1 MLWPLLD
8 ATVDATAVV
17 DAPME
22 DATADA
28 NVLEPL
34 LTVARIESE
43 VIASFGVISTFTSP
57 IPASMVTDAI

>member
-1 MLWPLLD
+1 
-8 ATVDATAVV
+8 
-17 DAPME
+17 ME